1 MIDSLARVNPSDVCG
16 LAHQTCAARPATEAV
31 RANHAWSMDRRA
43 ELIDVRGHMQPMRFY
58 LKGIL
63 ALVIL
68 FLVTL
73 MMAAA
78 PEVNALRAMIVG
90 GLVIVGGKMIAV
102 RHNVKWPPKGN

>member
-1 MIDSLARVNPSDVCG
+1 MKHV
-16 LAHQTCAARPATEAV
+16 
-31 RANHAWSMDRRA
+31 
-43 ELIDVRGHMQPMRFY
+43 QPVRFY

-73 MMAAA
+73 MMVSA

-90 GLVIVGGKMIAV
+90 GLVIVAAKMIV
-102 RHNVKWPPKGN
+102 GRYNIKWPQKRD

>member
-1 MIDSLARVNPSDVCG
+1 
-16 LAHQTCAARPATEAV
+16 
-31 RANHAWSMDRRA
+31 
-43 ELIDVRGHMQPMRFY
+43 MRFY

-73 MMAAA
+73 MMVSA

-90 GLVIVGGKMIAV
+90 GLAIVAGKMIVV
-102 RHNVKWPPKGN
+102 RYNIKWRPRRD

>member
-1 MIDSLARVNPSDVCG
+1 
-16 LAHQTCAARPATEAV
+16 
-31 RANHAWSMDRRA
+31 
-43 ELIDVRGHMQPMRFY
+43 MRFY

-73 MMAAA
+73 MMVSA

-90 GLVIVGGKMIAV
+90 GLVIVAGKMIVA
-102 RHNVKWPPKGN
+102 RHKVKWPPRQS

>member
-1 MIDSLARVNPSDVCG
+1 
-16 LAHQTCAARPATEAV
+16 
-31 RANHAWSMDRRA
+31 
-43 ELIDVRGHMQPMRFY
+43 MQPMRFY

-90 GLVIVGGKMIAV
+90 GLVIVGGKMLVV
-102 RHNVKWPPKGN
+102 RYNVKRPPKGN

>member
-1 MIDSLARVNPSDVCG
+1 
-16 LAHQTCAARPATEAV
+16 
-31 RANHAWSMDRRA
+31 
-43 ELIDVRGHMQPMRFY
+43 MQPMRFY

-73 MMAAA
+73 MMVSA

-90 GLVIVGGKMIAV
+90 GLAIVAGKMIVV
-102 RHNVKWPPKGN
+102 RYNVKRPPGQS

>member
-1 MIDSLARVNPSDVCG
+1 
-16 LAHQTCAARPATEAV
+16 
-31 RANHAWSMDRRA
+31 
-43 ELIDVRGHMQPMRFY
+43 MQPMRFY

-63 ALVIL
+63 ALIIL

-90 GLVIVGGKMIAV
+90 GLVIVGGKMLVV
-102 RHNVKWPPKGN
+102 RYNHKRPPKGN

>member
-1 MIDSLARVNPSDVCG
+1 
-16 LAHQTCAARPATEAV
+16 
-31 RANHAWSMDRRA
+31 
-43 ELIDVRGHMQPMRFY
+43 MQPMRFY

-78 PEVNALRAMIVG
+78 PEVTALRAMIVG

-102 RHNVKWPPKGN
+102 RYNVKRPSKGN

>member
-1 MIDSLARVNPSDVCG
+1 
-16 LAHQTCAARPATEAV
+16 
-31 RANHAWSMDRRA
+31 
-43 ELIDVRGHMQPMRFY
+43 MQPMRFY
-58 LKGIL
+58 LKGIV

-90 GLVIVGGKMIAV
+90 GIVIVAGKMLVV
-102 RHNVKWPPKGN
+102 RYNVKWPPKGN